1 MREILLKTHRRI
13 ELVDVTVQVEAAVE
27 ESGVKEGI
35 CLVFV
40 PHATAALLANENESG
55 LKEDFSETLARWFPE
70 GDYRHDRIDDN
81 ARAHL
86 GSAFLG
92 QSLVFPVQKGRLIRG
107 TWQNIFLV
115 ELDGPRPQRR
125 LVVKVVGK

>member
-1 MREILLKTHRRI
+1 MEEIILKTNHQF
-13 ELVDVTVQVEAAVE
+13 ELVDITAQVEALVE
-27 ESGVKEGI
+27 KTGAEKGI

-40 PHATAALLANENESG
+40 PHATAALLVNENESG
-55 LKEDFSETLARWFPE
+55 LRDDVLETLEQWFPSA
-70 GDYRHDRIDDN
+70 GYRHDRIDDN

-92 QSLVFPVQKGRLIRG
+92 QSLVFPVQKGHLVRG

-115 ELDGPRPQRR
+115 ELDGPRSRR
-125 LVVKVVGK
+125 RVVVETVG